1 MFRFFSNDLAIDLGT
16 ANTLIYS
23 SERKEENKGIVL
35 NAPSVVA
42 YNPQENKIIAVGHDA
57 KKMTGRTPR
66 DIKIVRPMR
75 DGAIADFDLTERM
88 LKIFIRQATAS
99 WRSIRRVI
107 VSVPQG
113 INEVEKRA
121 VRDSCEHAGA
131 REVYLISEPMAGAI
145 GVGIDV
151 KEPKGHLLVDIG
163 GGTTE
168 IAVISLGGIVVS
180 ESIKIAGDEM
190 TEAIVSYFKRAHNI
204 IIGDSTAENIKIQIG
219 SAYPLDEEVEIE
231 VRGRSILNGLPK
243 EIVSNSIEIREALQ
257 NAINEIVN
265 AILRLLDRTPPELAS
280 DIYSSGIIL
289 NGGGALLRGL
299 NRLISKETSLPV
311 HVAEDPLI
319 SVVLGTGKVLEDI
332 ENFSDVLIKNT
343 RS

>member
-1 MFRFFSNDLAIDLGT
+1 MLRFFSNDLAIDLGT

-23 SERKEENKGIVL
+23 SERQDENKGIVL

-42 YNPQENKIIAVGHDA
+42 YNSQENKIIAVGHDA
-57 KKMTGRTPR
+57 KKMIGRTPR

-75 DGAIADFDLTERM
+75 DGAIADFNITEGM

-99 WRSIRRVI
+99 WRSIRRVV

-113 INEVEKRA
+113 ITEVEKRA

-131 REVYLISEPMAGAI
+131 REVHLISEPMAGAI
-145 GVGIDV
+145 GAGINV
-151 KEPKGHLLVDIG
+151 KEPKGHLIVDIG

-180 ESIKIAGDEM
+180 ESIKVAGDEM
-190 TEAIVSYFKRAHNI
+190 TEAISSYFKRIHNI
-204 IIGDSTAENIKIQIG
+204 VIGDSTAENIKIQIG

-243 EIVSNSIEIREALQ
+243 EIISNSIEIRDALR
-257 NAINEIVN
+257 NTVNEIVN
-265 AILRLLDRTPPELAS
+265 AVLRLLDRTPPELAS

-289 NGGGALLRGL
+289 NGGGALLKGL
-299 NRLISKETSLPV
+299 DRLISKETSLPV

-319 SVVLGTGKVLEDI
+319 SVVFGAGKVLEDI
-332 ENFSDVLIKNT
+332 DNFSDILIKNV
-343 RS
+343 RF

>member
-23 SERKEENKGIVL
+23 SDRKEENKGIVL

-42 YNPQENKIIAVGHDA
+42 YNSQENKIIAVGHDA
-57 KKMTGRTPR
+57 KKMIGRTPR
-66 DIKIVRPMR
+66 DIRIVRPMR
-75 DGAIADFDLTERM
+75 DGAIADFNITEGM

-99 WRSIRRVI
+99 WRSIRRVV

-113 INEVEKRA
+113 ITEVEKRA

-145 GVGIDV
+145 GVGINV
-151 KEPKGHLLVDIG
+151 KEPKGHLIVDIG

-180 ESIKIAGDEM
+180 ESIKVAGDEL
-190 TEAIVSYFKRAHNI
+190 TEAISSYFKRVHNI

-231 VRGRSILNGLPK
+231 VRGRSILSGLPK
-243 EIVSNSIEIREALQ
+243 EIISNSIEIRDALR
-257 NAINEIVN
+257 NTINEIVN

-299 NRLISKETSLPV
+299 DKLISKETSLPV

-319 SVVLGTGKVLEDI
+319 SVVLGAGKVLEDI
-332 ENFSDVLIKNT
+332 YNFTDVLIKNV
-343 RS
+343 RF